1 MLTGQARLSY
11 CRVIK
16 YLLRYFMVKNINV
29 DIADLANNGA
39 CFDLQFRK
47 DTRHER
53 TNSPT
58 YYRWKVQFIITGPK
72 DSENIMQEI
81 KKEIGCGNV
90 NILKN
95 QARFSV
101 QNIDH
106 ITEFIVP
113 FFNKNKLSGNK
124 KKDFDLWQKA
134 VSIIQQN
141 KGKYISK
148 WKKSDLFSLIEIQK
162 SASKHKSNPRE
173 PRWIKMA
180 QTIAKNLSNL

>member
-1 MLTGQARLSY
+1 MANNTD
-11 CRVIK
+11 
-16 YLLRYFMVKNINV
+16 F
-29 DIADLANNGA
+29 DITNLANSGA

-47 DTRHER
+47 DIRHER
-53 TNSPT
+53 VNSPT
-58 YYRWKVQFIITGPK
+58 YYRWKAQFIITGPK
-72 DSENIMQEI
+72 NSEKTMQKI
-81 KKEIGCGNV
+81 KKEIGCGNI

-134 VSIIQQN
+134 VFIIRQN
-141 KGKYISK
+141 KGKHISK
-148 WKKSDLFSLIEIQK
+148 WKKNDLFSLIEIQK
-162 SASKHKSNPRE
+162 SSSKYKSNPRE
-173 PRWIKMA
+173 PRWIQMA
-180 QTIAKNLSNL
+180 QTISKTL